1 MNHEYKNQDCL
12 VYLKTLEDN
21 SVDFILTDP
30 PYFIGYDAGKGW
42 DSQWKSDDE
51 YISWC
56 MEWSKELARVLKD
69 NKMMCVFGTLKYD
82 TFLRYKLEVLNKLKD
97 FHPQNEII
105 WSYNWGGR
113 SKSNFARKHEYIW
126 CYSKGKSFTF
136 NGDSV
141 RTERKQKINIRTGQ
155 EYDKGTIP
163 TCIWEKNNHTTSKEY
178 CNWHPTQKPI
188 SILERFIEAYTNP
201 GEVVLD
207 IFNGTASTM
216 VACENTG
223 RIFKGCEFD
232 KEYYDL
238 STARYT
244 TLTGQQYNNNLTNQ
258 IGNSP

>member
-1 MNHEYKNQDCL
+1 MHQYLNLDCL
-12 VYLKTLEDN
+12 DYLKTLKDESIDL
-21 SVDFILTDP
+21 VLVDP
-30 PYFIGYDAGKGW
+30 PYFIGFDGGKNW
-42 DSQWKSDDE
+42 DKQWNADQE
-51 YISWC
+51 YLDWC
-56 MEWSKELARVLKD
+56 EKWTKECARVMKPNSML
-69 NKMMCVFGTLKYD
+69 CVFGTLKYD
-82 TFLRYKLEVLNKLKD
+82 NFLRYKLEILNKIPN
-97 FHPQNEII
+97 FFSQNEII

-126 CYSKGKSFTF
+126 CYSKGKKFTF
-136 NGDSV
+136 NGDIV
-141 RTERKQKINIRTGQ
+141 RTERKQKINIRTGK

-216 VACENTG
+216 IACENTG

-232 KEYYDL
+232 KEYFDL
-238 STARYT
+238 SIARYT
-244 TLTGQQYNNNLTNQ
+244 TLTGQDFKV
-258 IGNSP
+258 S